1 MKMKNDTPTVIL
13 PVETITR
20 ELDSKLA
27 IASALA
33 SMGLQ
38 SIVGHKDALT
48 VVGNRSK
55 RITWQGK
62 GLFADDPKHGLWRP
76 LSKNKS
82 AAMFMHDEGGIF
94 PENVWV
100 DNMLQKHRIHQ
111 LRDISVNTVC
121 LWGAL
126 QKQVIAKQAPELA
139 STLAVTGCPRFDLC
153 GTNYS
158 WIESAANETIHSTH
172 QPYILMCSRFTSIAH
187 DESIQ
192 NPFTRKVNPNIWPK
206 AMSLQDV
213 SELWYT
219 SWQRD
224 VHDFADFVVAVK
236 EIAKTNPDYTIVL
249 RPHPSES
256 LDFYKEALKPFKN
269 IQVIRSGS
277 VLGWIRSAE
286 VVVHT
291 NCTTG
296 VEAILAGRPTINFL
310 PDTVPREN
318 LDKAVSRE
326 AGMVTRSIEETVE
339 RVSEIVN
346 GGDFPQVWSD
356 RAKSI
361 LLNLETDSIPVLA
374 KETRR
379 CIDSAGITAS
389 KVTLPSR
396 ESVKPTGKV
405 DNKKTLSPY
414 TASKRIPLEREYIES
429 FIDGCISNNLGSGKV
444 GYSTER
450 LVVIEP

>member
-1 MKMKNDTPTVIL
+1 MKIKNDMPTVLL
-13 PVETITR
+13 PIETVTR

-33 SMGLQ
+33 SMGLR
-38 SIVGHKDALT
+38 SIVGHKDAMKI
-48 VVGNRSK
+48 VANKSK
-55 RITWQGK
+55 RIIWQGK
-62 GLFADDPKHGLWRP
+62 SLLAGVPTRSLWRS
-76 LSKNKS
+76 LAKKNS
-82 AAMFMHDEGGIF
+82 AIMFMIDEGGIF

-100 DNMLQKHRIHQ
+100 QYMLQKHWIHQ
-111 LRDISVNTVC
+111 IRDIPVNTVC

-126 QKQVIAKQAPELA
+126 QKQVIAKQAPELGNA
-139 STLAVTGCPRFDLC
+139 LAVTGCPRFDLC

-172 QPYILMCSRFTSIAH
+172 QPYILMCSRFNSIAH
-187 DESIQ
+187 AEGMQI
-192 NPFTRKVNPNIWPK
+192 PFTKMLKPNKWPN
-206 AMSLQDV
+206 MSLQDV

-269 IQVIRSGS
+269 IKVIRSGS

-286 VVVHT
+286 VMVHT

-346 GGDFPQVWSD
+346 GGDFSQAWSD

-374 KETRR
+374 NETRR
-379 CIDSAGITAS
+379 CIDSAGIDSSTV
-389 KVTLPSR
+389 KLPSR
-396 ESVKPTGKV
+396 ERAKPIGEVT
-405 DNKKTLSPY
+405 NINTMMPTT
-414 TASKRIPLEREYIES
+414 TAKRIPLDREYIES
-429 FIDGCISNNLGSGKV
+429 FIDGCISNNLGSGHV
-444 GYSTER
+444 SYSTER

>member
-1 MKMKNDTPTVIL
+1 MKIKNDTPTVIL
-13 PVETITR
+13 PVETVAR

-33 SMGLQ
+33 SMGLR
-38 SIVGHKDALT
+38 SIVGHKDALRT
-48 VVGNRSK
+48 VARRSK

-62 GLFADDPKHGLWRP
+62 GLFAHNSRHGLWRK
-76 LSKNKS
+76 LAKNES
-82 AAMFMHDEGGIF
+82 AVMFMEDEGGIF

-100 DNMLQKHRIHQ
+100 QNMLQKHRIHQ
-111 LRDISVNTVC
+111 LRDISVNSIC
-121 LWGAL
+121 LWGDL
-126 QKQVIAKQAPELA
+126 QKQVITKLAPELGRA
-139 STLAVTGCPRFDLC
+139 LAVTGCPRFDLC
-153 GTNYS
+153 GTKYS
-158 WIESAANETIHSTH
+158 WIESAANETDFATH
-172 QPYILMCSRFTSIAH
+172 QPYILICSRFTSVAH
-187 DESIQ
+187 NKGMQ
-192 NPFTRKVNPNIWPK
+192 YPFSNTVNRRRWPID
-206 AMSLQDV
+206 MSLQDI

-224 VHDFADFVVAVK
+224 VYDFADFVVAVK

-256 LDFYKEALKPFKN
+256 LGFYKEALGPFEN
-269 IQVIRSGS
+269 IKVIRSGS

-296 VEAILAGRPTINFL
+296 VEAILAGRPAINFL
-310 PDTVPREN
+310 PDTVPRKN

-326 AGMVTRSIEETVE
+326 AGIITRSIEETVE
-339 RVSEIVN
+339 RVSEMVN
-346 GGDFPQVWSD
+346 GGDFSQAWSD

-361 LLNLETDSIPVLA
+361 LLNLETESIPVLA

-389 KVTLPSR
+389 KVKLPSSKR
-396 ESVKPTGKV
+396 VKPQNPREPHK
-405 DNKKTLSPY
+405 
-414 TASKRIPLEREYIES
+414 ASKRTPLDREYIES
-429 FIDGCISNNLGSGKV
+429 FIDNCISNNLGSGHV
-444 GYSTER
+444 SYSTGR

>member
-1 MKMKNDTPTVIL
+1 MKIKNDTPTVLL
-13 PVETITR
+13 PVYTVTR

-33 SMGLQ
+33 SMGLR
-38 SIVGHKDALT
+38 SIVGHKDALRI
-48 VVGNRSK
+48 VANKSK
-55 RITWQGK
+55 RITWLGK
-62 GLFADDPKHGLWRP
+62 ILFDSIEKRRLWRS
-76 LSKNKS
+76 LKKKS
-82 AAMFMHDEGGIF
+82 AIMFMIDEGGIF
-94 PENVWV
+94 PENGWIQ
-100 DNMLQKHRIHQ
+100 NMLQKHRIHQ
-111 LRDISVNTVC
+111 IRDIPVNTIC
-121 LWGAL
+121 LWGEL

-153 GTNYS
+153 GTKYS
-158 WIESAANETIHSTH
+158 WIESIANETDFATH
-172 QPYILMCSRFTSIAH
+172 QPYILICSRFTSVAH
-187 DESIQ
+187 AEGMQI
-192 NPFTRKVNPNIWPK
+192 PFTRKVNPNIWPND
-206 AMSLQDV
+206 MSLQDI

-236 EIAKTNPDYTIVL
+236 EIAKAHPDYTIVL

-256 LDFYKEALKPFKN
+256 LGFYKEALKPFKN
-269 IQVIRSGS
+269 IEVIRSGS

-326 AGMVTRSIEETVE
+326 AGIITRSVEDTVE
-339 RVSEIVN
+339 RVSEMVN
-346 GGDFPQVWSD
+346 GGDFSQAWSD

-361 LLNLETDSIPVLA
+361 LLNLETESIPVLA

-379 CIDSAGITAS
+379 CIDSAGINSS
-389 KVTLPSR
+389 KVRLPSR
-396 ESVKPTGKV
+396 ERVKPIGEV
-405 DNKKTLSPY
+405 DNKKTMAPY
-414 TASKRIPLEREYIES
+414 RTFKRIPLDREYIES
-429 FIDGCISNNLGSGKV
+429 FIDGCISNNLGSGNV
-444 GYSTER
+444 AYSTER

>member
-1 MKMKNDTPTVIL
+1 MNIQNDTPTVLL
-13 PVETITR
+13 PVYTVTR

-33 SMGLQ
+33 SMGLR
-38 SIVGHKDALT
+38 SIVGHKDALRI
-48 VVGNRSK
+48 VANRSK

-62 GLFADDPKHGLWRP
+62 SLFSFKSKHGLWRP
-76 LSKNKS
+76 LAKNES
-82 AAMFMHDEGGIF
+82 AIMFMEEEGGIF
-94 PENVWV
+94 PENVWIQ
-100 DNMLQKHRIHQ
+100 DMLQKHWIHQ
-111 LRDISVNTVC
+111 LRDIPVNTIC
-121 LWGAL
+121 LWGEL

-139 STLAVTGCPRFDLC
+139 STLAVTGCPRFDLY
-153 GTNYS
+153 GAHYS

-172 QPYILMCSRFTSIAH
+172 QPYILICSRFTSIAH
-187 DESIQ
+187 AEGIRI
-192 NPFTRKVNPNIWPK
+192 PFKRKVNPNKWPK
-206 AMSLQDV
+206 DMSRQDI

-256 LDFYKEALKPFKN
+256 LGFYKEALKPFKN

-379 CIDSAGITAS
+379 CIDSAGINSST
-389 KVTLPSR
+389 VRLPSR
-396 ESVKPTGKV
+396 ESVKPIGKV
-405 DNKKTLSPY
+405 DNKKTMAPY
-414 TASKRIPLEREYIES
+414 IASKRIPLEREYIES
-429 FIDGCISNNLGSGKV
+429 FIDGCISNNLGSGHV
-444 GYSTER
+444 SYSTER